1 MPNNKLQVKKTRAKK
16 TKAASVHKG
25 KIPPRSSEK
34 IDEARLNQ
42 IIRIVRGASE
52 EAKTEDLTLEL
63 SKAEREYMVDGLTK
77 AKRYRRLHEEHKK
90 LKQKHDLFDEVAEYY
105 LNIIVRA
112 RMVVSKK
119 GGVRGNSKEVLK
131 ILNASLP
138 KPGKRA
144 TSHNEDFKL
153 EVLKYHEG
161 KIEKFKKEEGTN
173 KITPQQKAQA
183 VLAVRDEYFPHV
195 HPDSVR
201 RKYLSKWEA
210 EELPGGSAF
219 DEQGNIIVGTKPR
232 QV

>member
-1 MPNNKLQVKKTRAKK
+1 MSTNKSKINKARTKK
-16 TKAASVHKG
+16 TKATSVHQSNKSL
-25 KIPPRSSEK
+25 RSGEK

-42 IIRIVRGASE
+42 IIRIIRGASE
-52 EAKTEDLTLEL
+52 ETGMEDLTLKL
-63 SKAEREYMVDGLTK
+63 SVAEREYMVDGLTK

-144 TSHNEDFKL
+144 TSLAEDFKL
-153 EVLKYHEG
+153 QVLKYHED
-161 KIEKFKKEEGTN
+161 KIEDSKKENGTN

-183 VLAVRDEYFPHV
+183 ILDVRDKYFSHL

-219 DEQGNIIVGTKPR
+219 DEQGKIVVGTKPR
-232 QV
+232 QI

>member
-16 TKAASVHKG
+16 TKATSAQKA

-42 IIRIVRGASE
+42 IIRIIRGASE
-52 EAKTEDLTLEL
+52 EAKAKDLTLKL
-63 SKAEREYMVDGLTK
+63 SVAEREYMVDGLTK

-119 GGVRGNSKEVLK
+119 GGVRDNIKEVLK
-131 ILNASLP
+131 VLNAPLP
-138 KPGKRA
+138 KPGKRS
-144 TSHNEDFKL
+144 TSHAEEFKL
-153 EVLKYHEG
+153 AVLKYHKGQKEE
-161 KIEKFKKEEGTN
+161 IKKENSTN